1 MLTTKGQA
9 ILFEMYN
16 EFRQSL
22 VEQCSNPEDIQ
33 PRPNGNDLE
42 RDFLHMIRMK
52 LWHRGLLLPGS
63 PKKFR
68 DQIDEIR

>member
-1 MLTTKGQA
+1 MLTQKGQA
-9 ILFEMYN
+9 ILFEMYA
-16 EFRQSL
+16 EFQNTI
-22 VEQCSNPEDIQ
+22 VTHAYEKEEAI
-33 PRPNGNDLE
+33 PNGNDLE